1 MSFYNGVRV
10 VMSPIFRL
18 IFCIKRT
25 GHHNL
30 PSQGPV
36 ILCSN
41 HRSNY
46 DPVILG
52 ASLGRDLKF
61 MAKAELFKNP
71 VLRFIIKLFGAF
83 PVKRGKGDFEALKRA
98 ISILNEGNVLAMFP
112 EGTRLKA
119 GGTPLRFK
127 SGAALF
133 AYQTHAPIVPVAIV
147 TKGSVR
153 PFKRIEV
160 RVGKPLSYEELGFTD
175 GSSENI
181 RKVSGFLHDQV
192 ESLING
198 QQPGVQGVKPSIE
211 D

>member
-1 MSFYNGVRV
+1 MSFYTGARI
-10 VMSPIFRL
+10 VMSPILRL

-25 GHHNL
+25 GHRNL

-52 ASLGRDLKF
+52 ASLSRDLKF

-71 VLRFIIKLFGAF
+71 VLRFIITSLGAF
-83 PVKRGKGDFEALKRA
+83 PVRRGKGDSEAVKKA
-98 ISILNEGNVLAMFP
+98 ISILKDGDVLAMFP
-112 EGTRLKA
+112 EGTRLKE

-147 TKGSVR
+147 AKGKVR

-160 RVGKPLSYEELGFTD
+160 RVGKPLSFEELGFTD
-175 GSSENI
+175 GSTENI
-181 RKVSGFLHDQV
+181 RKVSEFLHNQV
-192 ESLING
+192 EALITG
-198 QQPGVQGVKPSIE
+198 EHPACKE
-211 D
+211 